1 MANEFPMIRD
11 WFSRQRSVT
20 CRSYSTLAT
29 VASYTTS
36 ISIQWKGGWGGPGD
50 LTTLSQSVFWP
61 RINALFKTTCFS
73 SLRSLVWHF
82 FFFFARSSSP
92 FSAFVVNGSASRG
105 KRVEMKQPKGSWTIP
120 GRAGLSVWL
129 QTLHCV
135 TSSFISDFA
144 VGLRGESA
152 KILSLSLFFW
162 ATRPP
167 LSLSIFEI

>member
-1 MANEFPMIRD
+1 MLSLKRP
-11 WFSRQRSVT
+11 
-20 CRSYSTLAT
+20 
-29 VASYTTS
+29 ASLLYA
-36 ISIQWKGGWGGPGD
+36 
-50 LTTLSQSVFWP
+50 LLSG
-61 RINALFKTTCFS
+61 I
-73 SLRSLVWHF
+73 F

-152 KILSLSLFFW
+152 KILSLSLFLSHSL
-162 ATRPP
+162 P
-167 LSLSIFEI
+167 LVPIYLRNLTSRFSTSLLSRVVLLLFLRSTFDILVSSVRKLRVLMHICCSNHQQPNNLR